1 MLFRV
6 NWKISEEYWHE
17 VVQRFVSMAD
27 NPNYDLPEGLTLVGR
42 WHNTAGR
49 DGTQIFKTDD
59 IMLLHQWL
67 MNWNDR
73 LTFEVDAVVEDEDA
87 GALCVEMMGRVKS

>member
-27 NPNYDLPEGLTLVGR
+27 NPNYDLPDGLTLVGR

-73 LTFEVDAVVEDEDA
+73 LTFEVDAVVEDEEA
-87 GALCVEMMGRVKS
+87 GALCIEMMSRVKS